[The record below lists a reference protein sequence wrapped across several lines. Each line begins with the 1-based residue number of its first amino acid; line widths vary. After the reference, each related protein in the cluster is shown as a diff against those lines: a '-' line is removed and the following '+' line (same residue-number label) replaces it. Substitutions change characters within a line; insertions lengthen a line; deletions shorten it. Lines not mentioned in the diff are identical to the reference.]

1 MYSIGDYVVKVNDGV
16 CKVEE
21 ITHLEMPGVSNEKLY
36 YVMVPIHNK
45 GSRIF
50 VPVDGKPDE
59 LRVVITP
66 TEVDT
71 IMGKV
76 ADMDA
81 EWIVNNKFREQKYKE
96 VLLEGNP
103 ECMVSYIKLM
113 YKKRQE
119 RENAGKKNTAVDE
132 RYLRFMEETVYS
144 EFAFAL
150 GCEKSEIKEKM
161 MNLLKCDR

>member
-21 ITHLEMPGVSNEKLY
+21 ITHLEMSGVSSEKLY
-36 YVMVPIHNK
+36 YVMVPIQNN

-50 VPVDGKPDE
+50 VPVDGKAEE
-59 LRVVITP
+59 LRFVITP
-66 TEVDT
+66 EEVED
-71 IMGKV
+71 IMKKV

-96 VLLEGNP
+96 VLHEGNP

-113 YKKRQE
+113 YQKRQE
-119 RENAGKKNTAVDE
+119 REAAGKKNTAVDE
-132 RYLRFMEETVYS
+132 RYLRFMEEAVYV

-150 GCEKSEIKEKM
+150 GCEKSEIKEKITK
-161 MNLLKCDR
+161 LF

>member
-1 MYSIGDYVVKVNDGV
+1 MYSIDDYVVKVNDGV

-21 ITHLEMPGVSNEKLY
+21 ITHLEMSGVSNEKLY
-36 YVMVPIHNK
+36 YVMVPIQNN

-50 VPVDGKPDE
+50 VPVDGKAEE
-59 LRVVITP
+59 LRFVITP
-66 TEVDT
+66 AEVED
-71 IMGKV
+71 IMKKV

-96 VLLEGNP
+96 VLHEGNP

-113 YKKRQE
+113 YRKRQE
-119 RENAGKKNTAVDE
+119 REAVGKKNTAVDE
-132 RYLRFMEETVYS
+132 RYLRFMEEAVYA

-150 GCEKSEIKEKM
+150 GCEKSEIKEKITK
-161 MNLLKCDR
+161 LF